1 MKNVN
6 FPISVG
12 ILVYGRANVGMLISI
27 STGTNMYIDWME
39 IFDGMSSYNTNC
51 CVALTYCNGSM
62 RVSSC
67 L

>member
-27 STGTNMYIDWME
+27 STGTNMYIDWFYFVIGWKFLME
-39 IFDGMSSYNTNC
+39 CPVTTQ
-51 CVALTYCNGSM
+51 TY
-62 RVSSC
+62 
-67 L
+67 